1 MAPGWL
7 LPTLP
12 HFETPL
18 HSPCLCSPSEGF
30 GFPYGELPCVS
41 CVSSLCLATEM
52 VLFQLRE
59 LLFGSQRL
67 QVWGD
72 SRLESLIASVAR
84 LVLLT
89 SQLCRGSIVS
99 VQWCNISS
107 LCRFQGFRSRVWW
120 RLQPVFCLDRITSE
134 VDLIK

>member
-1 MAPGWL
+1 MDPGWL
-7 LPTLP
+7 LPELP

-84 LVLLT
+84 LVVLT
-89 SQLCRGSIVS
+89 SQLCRGIKASG
-99 VQWCNISS
+99 
-107 LCRFQGFRSRVWW
+107 QG
-120 RLQPVFCLDRITSE
+120 LGGAYNPVFLLVALLLKPIR
-134 VDLIK
+134 